1 MAFMLVNAHI
11 PTEGMSTQS
20 KLLLNCNVIFNLN
33 AIFYVTSLFS
43 LFFINSAQLVKGE
56 KGKRV
61 CSRTNKGI
69 RQFGGVTGQYAL
81 GLGMPKYH
89 HEG

>member
-1 MAFMLVNAHI
+1 MLVNAHI

-20 KLLLNCNVIFNLN
+20 KLLCNRNVILNLN
-33 AIFYVTSLFS
+33 AIFYVTSLFP
-43 LFFINSAQLVKGE
+43 LFFINSAQLAKGE

-61 CSRTNKGI
+61 CSRTNKRT
-69 RQFGGVTGQYAL
+69 RQFGGVTGQYTL